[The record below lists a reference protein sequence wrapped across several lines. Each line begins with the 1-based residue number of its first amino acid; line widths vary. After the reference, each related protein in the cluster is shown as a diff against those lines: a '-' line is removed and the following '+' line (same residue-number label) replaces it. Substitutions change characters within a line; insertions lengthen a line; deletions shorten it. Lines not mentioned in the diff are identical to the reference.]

1 MQTGNQGHP
10 RADVSV
16 QHRGTEF
23 TQFGIHTVV
32 VLVAEL

>member
-10 RADVSV
+10 RAKRVRTA
-16 QHRGTEF
+16 QGHGT
-23 TQFGIHTVV
+23 GIHTVV